1 MHVHILSNSVVKLSR
16 LRGLLGEACDVTTE
30 LLNSTKLNG
39 QRYDAVIAAIDLRQP
54 ETIVALKEISQDL
67 ARVPKRI
74 FLVDHP
80 SRLTTMQSYAL
91 GATAV
96 VSPPIN
102 RASLLAVVLDQPAVA
117 AHAAE
122 GTGER
127 LRIASVAADYVAS
140 MFRASMRGVPI
151 DVNEA
156 AVSDPQISVSL
167 ISWRRCSLWLQ
178 SPHVPSPKQIHRSN
192 RCCCRGLS

>member
-1 MHVHILSNSVVKLSR
+1 MHVHILSDSVVKLSR

-30 LLNSTKLNG
+30 LLNSTKFNG

-96 VSPPIN
+96 VSP
-102 RASLLAVVLDQPAVA
+102 L
-117 AHAAE
+117 
-122 GTGER
+122 
-127 LRIASVAADYVAS
+127 
-140 MFRASMRGVPI
+140 
-151 DVNEA
+151 
-156 AVSDPQISVSL
+156 
-167 ISWRRCSLWLQ
+167 
-178 SPHVPSPKQIHRSN
+178 
-192 RCCCRGLS
+192 